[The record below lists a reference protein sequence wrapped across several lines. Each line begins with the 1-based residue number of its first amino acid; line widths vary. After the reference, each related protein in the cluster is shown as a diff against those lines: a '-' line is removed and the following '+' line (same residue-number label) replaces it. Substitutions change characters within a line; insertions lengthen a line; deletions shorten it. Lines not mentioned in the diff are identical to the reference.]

1 MKNRNLLFAIICL
14 FLTVSIHAQYTNYNA
29 WGIKYN
35 YNGSDYPNSFLKL
48 KVAVAN
54 PRISG
59 TGNKVVFYDSDG
71 GGFNSIEVKSV
82 FQSSD
87 ARLKTNINS
96 LNKGLGTIL
105 QLNPVSFNWK
115 SDKQTLSVNPEKK
128 SLGFLAQDVAKCIPE
143 IVTLSSTGDSLVDYT
158 AIIPILVQAI
168 KEQNATIQLLETK
181 VDELNS
187 KIISSEFSQLSSD
200 NSELTLEQNYPNPVE
215 SSTTISF
222 NIPQNVRNAY
232 ITICDLQ
239 GNKIKEYPIASRE
252 KGSLMISASDFQK
265 DGMYLYSLIIDDK
278 LVSTKRMYVSR

>member
-1 MKNRNLLFAIICL
+1 M
-14 FLTVSIHAQYTNYNA
+14 
-29 WGIKYN
+29 
-35 YNGSDYPNSFLKL
+35 
-48 KVAVAN
+48 
-54 PRISG
+54 
-59 TGNKVVFYDSDG
+59 
-71 GGFNSIEVKSV
+71 
-82 FQSSD
+82 
-87 ARLKTNINS
+87 
-96 LNKGLGTIL
+96 
-105 QLNPVSFNWK
+105 
-115 SDKQTLSVNPEKK
+115 
-128 SLGFLAQDVAKCIPE
+128 GFLAQDVAKCIPE